1 MVYHPEVCMHTHC
14 NHDTEKSQK
23 IMDEDKIPEGE
34 RPLLRAISRL
44 PKPPEMTPE
53 FKEQLLRKIKAESE
67 KVLMQRQRNV
77 PPASSQDRTPPQG
90 K

>member
-1 MVYHPEVCMHTHC
+1 
-14 NHDTEKSQK
+14 
-23 IMDEDKIPEGE
+23 
-34 RPLLRAISRL
+34 
-44 PKPPEMTPE
+44 MTPE